1 MSTIN
6 AVASATSD
14 SSAPLTTASNGM
26 LDKDGFLKLLVGQLR
41 QQDPMAAVGNQE
53 LMAQMTQLSMLEQV
67 TNLTKA
73 NESLVKR
80 MDTSQ
85 ALDLIGRDVTYMKPD
100 GTTASGVVEKVA
112 FDEGLPLLTIGDD
125 TEVTPGQ
132 VTEIK

>member
-6 AVASATSD
+6 ALSSATTD
-14 SSAPLTTASNGM
+14 SSAPLTKASNGM

-41 QQDPMAAVGNQE
+41 QQDPMAAVGNEE

-73 NESLVKR
+73 NESLVRR

-85 ALDLIGRDVTYMKPD
+85 ALDLIGREVSYLKED
-100 GTTASGVVEKVA
+100 GTTATGVVDKVS

-125 TEVTPGQ
+125 SEVTPGQ

>member
-1 MSTIN
+1 MSTID
-6 AVASATSD
+6 ALSSATTE
-14 SSAPLTTASNGM
+14 SSTPITKASNGV

-41 QQDPMAAVGNQE
+41 QQDPMAAVGNEE

-85 ALDLIGRDVTYMKPD
+85 ALELIGRNVTYTKPD
-100 GTTASGVVEKVA
+100 GTTASGVVEKVS
-112 FDEGLPLLTIGDD
+112 FDEGLPLLKIGDD
-125 TEVTPGQ
+125 SEVTPGQ